1 MIAIDGPVAAGK
13 TVVAH
18 SLAHRLGYKCL
29 DTGVMYRAITWL
41 SLQIGISVDDESA
54 LGALAEANPVTLEGE
69 SSDEVRVGGH
79 LLGPELRDSQVTGL
93 VSLVSRISAV
103 RSALVRQQR
112 MIGAQGDIIMV
123 GRDIGTVVL
132 PDADLKV
139 FLNASPEVR
148 ARRRWQQMR
157 DQGQTA
163 NLQQVLQETLA
174 RDELDTHRADSPL
187 VPAAD
192 ALLVDTDNTSA
203 EQVVELMLDH
213 INGLSQE
220 NSP

>member
-1 MIAIDGPVAAGK
+1 
-13 TVVAH
+13 
-18 SLAHRLGYKCL
+18 
-29 DTGVMYRAITWL
+29 MYRAITWL
-41 SLQIGISVDDESA
+41 SLQIGIPVDDESA
-54 LGALAEANPVTLEGE
+54 LGALAEAHPVTLQGQ
-69 SSDEVRVGGH
+69 SSDQVRVGGH

-93 VSLVSRISAV
+93 VSLVSRVSAV

-112 MIGAQGDIIMV
+112 LIGAQGDIIMV

-132 PDADLKV
+132 PGADLKV

-192 ALLVDTDNTSA
+192 ALLVDTDKTSA

-213 INGLSQE
+213 INVLSQE